1 MTGPL
6 SINAY
11 SPVIRASDESF
22 HELLQTEKE
31 GYTITD
37 GIGFD
42 AASFT
47 LTGPL
52 DYLVHWFEHGLVRDV
67 VWRSPVGGV
76 AWNGYVSRLIFTVS
90 GNTRTEAVTGM
101 ANRILYTY
109 TPLDTSTNPPQ
120 AGAQT
125 IITKNDTGSQDR
137 YGIKTG
143 VVSGGECTA
152 ATADDMALA
161 ALARLKDT
169 RLGETIA
176 VGAGK
181 TPALKVEMRGYGHM
195 ANWYYYTQT
204 ASSGTSDADA
214 IVGLVLAA
222 DPNGVLSASTINID
236 TCATAIEQYWDGKQ
250 LGWKIVQD
258 ITGRG
263 YETGGVGY
271 RWSVGVY
278 EGRKTTYK
286 QSEAVDSNG
295 VPLSTNKHL
304 ILHRHV
310 HDAGDSILD
319 DAGKEIMPW
328 EMRPDRLIYTEG
340 IPGRP
345 MRITQVKFTA
355 PFGLSL
361 SGTDELSPSK
371 AYLRRGC

>member
-1 MTGPL
+1 MTL

-11 SPVIRASDESF
+11 SPVIHASDEAF

-37 GIGFD
+37 GIGYD
-42 AASFT
+42 AASFI

-52 DYLVHWFEHGLVRDV
+52 DYLVHWFEHGLIRDV
-67 VWRSPVGGV
+67 VWKTPTGGT
-76 AWNGYVSRLIFTVS
+76 AWNGYVSRLVFTVS
-90 GNTRTEAVTGM
+90 GNTRTEAIAGM
-101 ANRILYTY
+101 RNRILYIY
-109 TPLDTSTNPPQ
+109 TPLDTTKNPPE

-125 IITKNDTGSQDR
+125 TITKNDTSSQDR
-137 YGIKTG
+137 YGIKVG
-143 VVSGGECTA
+143 VISGGECTA
-152 ATADDMALA
+152 ATADDVALA
-161 ALARLKDT
+161 ALAALKDT
-169 RLGETIA
+169 RQGETIA

-181 TPALKVEMRGYGHM
+181 IPSLKVEMRGYGHM

-204 ASSGTSDADA
+204 ASSGTSNANT
-214 IVGLVLAA
+214 IIGLVLAA
-222 DPNGVLSASTINID
+222 DPNGVLSSVATNID

-250 LGWKIVQD
+250 LGWKIIQD

-263 YETGGVGY
+263 YETGGIGY

-278 EGRKTTYK
+278 EGRKATYK
-286 QSEAVDSNG
+286 QSEAVDSNE

-304 ILHRHV
+304 ILHRQI

-319 DAGKEIMPW
+319 DAGKEVMPW

-345 MRITQVKFTA
+345 MYIEQVKFTA
-355 PFGLSL
+355 PFKVSL
-361 SGTDELSPSK
+361 SGTDELNPSK
-371 AYLRRGC
+371 AYLRKGCG